1 MRKKKIRLTID
12 MILLLLDLALGM
24 KATNF
29 YGIAVAAITFI
40 VFLICFFVDV
50 DSIDFPDDNDENWID
65 FS

>member
-12 MILLLLDLALGM
+12 MILLLIDLTLGM

-29 YGIAVAAITFI
+29 YGIALAATTFI
-40 VFLICFFVDV
+40 IFLICFFVDV
-50 DSIDFPDDNDENWID
+50 DSIDFPDDNDEDWMN